1 MKNDLDKAFSIDEGK
16 YHEFFRDM
24 EERYLPNPYHNAT
37 HAADVLNSILYLIN
51 QTPLS
56 TKITELELLGV
67 IIASLGHDV
76 AHPALNNRFLV
87 NNAHEIAVKYNDVS
101 VLENMH
107 SAIVFKLLMSEDKN
121 ILENLDSADWFYIR
135 RVIVEMILITD
146 MAKHFEL
153 LGLFRVKL

>member
-1 MKNDLDKAFSIDEGK
+1 MEANLTSLPDKQNK
-16 YHEFFRDM
+16 VTK
-24 EERYLPNPYHNAT
+24 LPW
-37 HAADVLNSILYLIN
+37 
-51 QTPLS
+51 
-56 TKITELELLGV
+56 K
-67 IIASLGHDV
+67 
-76 AHPALNNRFLV
+76 R
-87 NNAHEIAVKYNDVS
+87 
-101 VLENMH
+101 H